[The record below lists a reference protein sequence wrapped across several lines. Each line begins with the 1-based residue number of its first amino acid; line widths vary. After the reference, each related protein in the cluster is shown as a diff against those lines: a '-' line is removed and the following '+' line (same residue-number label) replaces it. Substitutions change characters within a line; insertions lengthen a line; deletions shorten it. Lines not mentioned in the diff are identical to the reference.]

1 MKIIVF
7 VQKNMKFI
15 MTKDEKHNYVYEEK
29 CEKIY
34 KCKMKMKMKTKL

>member
-1 MKIIVF
+1 
-7 VQKNMKFI
+7 

-34 KCKMKMKMKTKL
+34 KCKMEMKTKL